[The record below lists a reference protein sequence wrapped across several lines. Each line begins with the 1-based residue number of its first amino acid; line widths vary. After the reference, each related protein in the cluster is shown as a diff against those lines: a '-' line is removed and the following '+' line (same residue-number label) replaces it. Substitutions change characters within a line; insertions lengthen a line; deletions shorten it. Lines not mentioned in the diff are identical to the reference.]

1 MFESCLRNY
10 KMDDKPTRLS
20 SIFLYPLT
28 HHSVSTVPS
37 NCISKPIL
45 SYLYKDTAPEALSYE
60 AYGCASGVVSFFD

>member
-28 HHSVSTVPS
+28 HHYVSTVPS
-37 NCISKPIL
+37 YCINSPAQRIF
-45 SYLYKDTAPEALSYE
+45 PV
-60 AYGCASGVVSFFD
+60 GGGNVGV